1 MIIMTATGEP
11 RPLPWKRL
19 LLAVGICV
27 ASGAMFWPAPPADV
41 PAPAAPAPPRPSVPI
56 DVGGPIDEP
65 ATSPAPQP
73 QPVARA
79 GISTPQPAWQ
89 TIALADGRVF
99 VGTCDDTQETIT
111 VQAAVRGGALIRMQ
125 PIVIRVP
132 DRGIASLTPYDGALG
147 PINGPFVAS
156 VDPEREADVA
166 KQRET
171 AAIQAEQRRQEAAER
186 ERIRQRAAQRSQA
199 TKRLAAAEAALLAAN
214 RREQEIAANA
224 STLDE
229 DRRLKLELAN
239 ALQLQLNTAQDRW
252 NQEVQTLGPRIRK
265 PDGTWGGGPTE
276 ATETLVNSLKEQIRI
291 ARNGAAAAEQRK
303 TAEAA
308 ERQLLL
314 VRVPQMSD
322 DIAAVSKALAE
333 MADPPAPGSTDP

>member
-1 MIIMTATGEP
+1 MTDTGVP
-11 RPLPWKRL
+11 RPIPWKLL

-27 ASGAMFWPAPPADV
+27 ASGAMFWPGQPADV
-41 PAPAAPAPPRPSVPI
+41 PAPVAPAPPRPPVPI

-65 ATSPAPQP
+65 AATPAPLP
-73 QPVARA
+73 PPVARTDIPTPA
-79 GISTPQPAWQ
+79 PQPAWQ
-89 TIALADGRVF
+89 TIVLADGRVF
-99 VGTCDDTQETIT
+99 VGTCDATQEAIT

-132 DRGIASLTPYDGALG
+132 ERGIASLTPYDGALG
-147 PINGPFVAS
+147 PINGPFVAT
-156 VDPEREADVA
+156 VDAERQADVA
-166 KQRET
+166 RQRET

-186 ERIRQRAAQRSQA
+186 ERIRQRVMQRSQA
-199 TKRLAAAEAALLAAN
+199 TKRLSAAEAALREAT
-214 RREQEIAANA
+214 RREQELAANA
-224 STLDE
+224 GTLDE

-252 NQEVQTLGPRIRK
+252 NQEVQTLGPRIRR

-303 TAEAA
+303 VAEAA
-308 ERQLLL
+308 ERQQLLG
-314 VRVPQMSD
+314 RVPQLSD

-333 MADPPAPGSTDP
+333 LADPPAPGSTDP